1 MFLYILLIIIAIG
14 VLLLSEPGRVL
25 LGIIL
30 LLGLV
35 GLVLYVGFY
44 FVLFLFAIFFGY
56 KSKFSPIF
64 TMESEYDW
72 IQGAIFGVILIGAV
86 VYKALYPLGYDK
98 NRQIWTGKLK
108 AEKSNE
114 VKADQEKF
122 IDKT

>member
-1 MFLYILLIIIAIG
+1 MLLYILFIIIAIG

-30 LLGLV
+30 LLGLI
-35 GLVLYVGFY
+35 GFVLYVGFY
-44 FVLFLFAIFFGY
+44 FVLFLLAIFFEY

-64 TMESEYDW
+64 TMKSEYDW
-72 IQGAIFGVILIGAV
+72 IPGAIFGVIILGAA

-98 NRQIWTGKLK
+98 NRQIWTGKMK
-108 AEKSNE
+108 IEKSNE
-114 VKADQEKF
+114 VRDDQEKL